1 MRIVKH
7 NAPRLAAAVV
17 ALTALITLAPQSAE
31 AHGRGGFRG
40 RPIIGGGFYSPY
52 FGFGWGPYW
61 GPWSPYWGW
70 GAGYRPAGGI
80 DPSLALVAGVGA
92 VELNVKPGQ
101 AEVWVDGKY
110 VGEARDLD
118 GYPSLLWLKE
128 GAHRVQL
135 YKGGYVTFDEQIEV
149 QAGQQKELKARLD
162 KGESAPPGVRP
173 ERRKTTV
180 S

>member
-7 NAPRLAAAVV
+7 NGPLLLAVA
-17 ALTALITLAPQSAE
+17 ALTAVIALASQPAE

-40 RPIIGGGFYSPY
+40 RPFIGGGFYGPY

-70 GAGYRPAGGI
+70 SPYSRPTSGV
-80 DPSLALVAGVGA
+80 DMNFALVAGVGA
-92 VELNVKPGQ
+92 VDLNVKPGQ

-110 VGEARDLD
+110 VAEARDLD

-135 YKGGYVTFDEQIEV
+135 YKGGYVTFDEQIDV
-149 QAGQQKELKARLD
+149 QAGQQKELKVRLD
-162 KGESAPPGVRP
+162 KGESVPPGVRP
-173 ERRKTTV
+173 ERRKQSV